1 MLRAPFLRDI
11 LTSDF
16 PVADALSSR
25 CHNVNR
31 VISSVEIRS
40 CMGED
45 IVATAA
51 PAKPQTPPTE
61 ETLAARYAGDL
72 VYKALIETGE
82 PLKAS
87 EVAKAVDHP
96 DVDMKLARVVLATT
110 VSMTAVD
117 RKWTIWTRYL
127 DVNNTV
133 DRNIHRVLNAF
144 GQPIRIMELA
154 RELGT
159 IYDRPAEVYEEMLSR
174 LVLNRK
180 RFFLIA
186 DEYVAPAEWLLNTDD
201 DDEDEVLFDNFLE
214 DEDVFPYVE
223 VAREA
228 GLDNLRAENLTAFL
242 DKAGVPIKNKA
253 LQFLAY
259 HLNHETFDAERLY
272 THLFL
277 DSGAVA
283 LSDGTWIGPQLA
295 QKLTKHFPKLAE
307 QEVSDDAEKIAQ
319 EAAQPLA
326 LSEESLAKLVQSVVD
341 SDDTVFA
348 SRLLSDQFEITP
360 DDRTYEEDLRTII
373 HALSQDERVMWA
385 GGERFRPQG
394 TVPGYVFSVPGLLDI
409 PEDNYRDE
417 DGNLV
422 DVRLE
427 DDGFNGGLERE
438 ILNPLAQDVLDEEPV
453 PSPDMNPPSNARA
466 VIKYHH
472 KQIGTLPLC
481 QFPSGFFPPEPA
493 ILETEFSLPGSQKAQ
508 VWVNNETRLMY
519 GLLDWFQSIPIDS
532 GATFTLERQAGD
544 RYIVNYN
551 DESEPTM
558 FISRNRI
565 NELLELQERAETDDI
580 STFDVMREIMEHYR
594 KGIEFITLLTEVN
607 VVRRTP
613 RRMVASILSEYHC
626 FTQRGGAWVFDTKK
640 LIQGFDKSKRKFIA
654 K

>member
-1 MLRAPFLRDI
+1 M
-11 LTSDF
+11 
-16 PVADALSSR
+16 
-25 CHNVNR
+25 
-31 VISSVEIRS
+31 
-40 CMGED
+40 
-45 IVATAA
+45 ATAA
-51 PAKPQTPPTE
+51 PAKPQTPRTE
-61 ETLAARYAGDL
+61 ADLAARYAGDL
-72 VYKALIETGE
+72 VYKALIKTGE
-82 PLKAS
+82 ALKAS

-110 VSMTAVD
+110 PTMTAVD

-133 DRNIHRVLNAF
+133 DRNIHRVLNTF
-144 GQPIRIMELA
+144 GQPIRLPEMA
-154 RELGT
+154 REMAS
-159 IYDRPAEVYEEMLSR
+159 IYGRPIEVFTDMLRR
-174 LVLNRK
+174 LVQNKNRY
-180 RFFLIA
+180 FLIGN
-186 DEYVAPAEWLLNTDD
+186 EYVAPAEWLLNTDAG
-201 DDEDEVLFDNFLE
+201 DEDEVLFDNFLD

-223 VAREA
+223 AAREA
-228 GLDNLRAENLTAFL
+228 GLDGARSETLTAFL
-242 DKAGVPIKNKA
+242 DSVNAPIKNKA

-259 HLNHETFDAERLY
+259 HLNHAAFDAQRFY
-272 THLFL
+272 TNLFL
-277 DSGAVA
+277 NSGAVA
-283 LSDGTWIGPQLA
+283 LSDGTWIGPALA
-295 QKLTKHFPKLAE
+295 QKLTTHFPAIAE
-307 QEVSDDAEKIAQ
+307 QEVSENAEAEAQ

-326 LSEESLAKLVQSVVD
+326 LTAEALEQLVQTVVD

-348 SRLLSDQFEITP
+348 SQLLSEQFEITP

-373 HALSQDERVMWA
+373 QSLSQDERVMWA

-409 PEDNYRDE
+409 PEDTYRDE
-417 DGNLV
+417 EGNLM
-422 DVRLE
+422 DLLLE

-481 QFPSGFFPPEPA
+481 QFPSGFFPPTPA

-613 RRMVASILSEYHC
+613 RRMIASILSEYHC